1 VRRNH
6 RRRRRRRRRTGQ
18 DGATSATAGVCAPEV
33 VPLHQ
38 LPARYSFGVLD
49 ILYKVRG

>member
-1 VRRNH
+1 MRRNH
-6 RRRRRRRRRTGQ
+6 RRRRSRRRAGQ

-33 VPLHQ
+33 GPLYQ

-49 ILYKVRG
+49 KLYKVCG